1 MASRVGDRSTR
12 DGGSIV
18 DRGLI
23 RRLVALTAMVLV
35 ATACGGATATP
46 TGSSAGVPSASAA
59 APSASV
65 ASGEPVELRW
75 YCCLGTGED
84 PAQIPTEEAV
94 AAAVTEAF
102 PNITLKFEVVTYDAA
117 RDTLATQIAS
127 GNGPDIVGP
136 VGVGGAE
143 AFHGQWLDLGP
154 LISETGYDL
163 SEFDQ
168 GAVDFYKI
176 GDVQEGIPFA
186 IYPSMLWYKASL
198 FEEAGLELPP
208 HQYGAPYT
216 MPDGSEVEWDYDTV
230 RQLALMLTVD
240 AEGRDATQAGFDPE
254 QIVQYGF
261 DPQRDD
267 LRGMG
272 AYFGAGAL
280 SPDGG
285 TTVTIPDAWTDAWKY
300 WYDGMH
306 DSHFTMTQPVAES
319 EDFSGG
325 GYTFFSGRVAMSN
338 NFLWTT
344 YGVADAGDDWDLAAI
359 PSHEGTTTSPLNAD
373 TFRILKDTK
382 HPVEA
387 FQALTYLLGEGSDE
401 LLQLYGGMP
410 ARTADQDAF
419 FDTLGQTEGFPAE
432 VDWQVARDSVQ
443 FADNPNFEAFM
454 PKYNESLEV
463 LTKYRTK
470 WGSTAGLDMDAEIEA
485 LRAELQATWDQ

>member
-1 MASRVGDRSTR
+1 MRLPT
-12 DGGSIV
+12 
-18 DRGLI
+18 
-23 RRLVALTAMVLV
+23 RLVAVLSAIALV
-35 ATACGGATATP
+35 AVACGPGTTSNPPPSTA
-46 TGSSAGVPSASAA
+46 GSA
-59 APSASV
+59 APSAAATS
-65 ASGEPVELRW
+65 AAPAEPVTLRW

-84 PAQIPTEEAV
+84 PTQVPTEEEV
-94 AAAVTEAF
+94 AAAVTEEF
-102 PNITLKFEVVTYDAA
+102 PHITLKFEVVTYDAA
-117 RDTLATQIAS
+117 RDTLATQIAA
-127 GNGPDIVGP
+127 GNAPDIVGP

-154 LISETGYDL
+154 LIAETGYDL
-163 SEFDQ
+163 SQFDQ

-186 IYPSMLWYKASL
+186 IYPSMLWYKASM
-198 FEEAGLELPP
+198 FEEVGLELPP
-208 HQYGAPYT
+208 HKYGDKYT
-216 MPDGSEVEWDYDTV
+216 MPDGTVVEWNYDTV
-230 RQLALMLTVD
+230 KQIAAVLTVD
-240 AEGRDATQAGFDPE
+240 SAGKDATQAGFDPE
-254 QIVQYGF
+254 KIVQYGF

-280 SPDGG
+280 SPDGS
-285 TTVTIPDAWTDAWKY
+285 TTVTIPDSWKDAWKY
-300 WYDGMH
+300 WYDGMWK
-306 DSHFTMTQPVAES
+306 DHFTLTQPVAES

-359 PSHEGTTTSPLNAD
+359 PSQGGVTTSPLNAD

-382 HPVEA
+382 HPKEA
-387 FQALTYLLGEGSDE
+387 FQALTYLLGEGSE
-401 LLQLYGGMP
+401 KLLQLYGGLP

-432 VDWQVARDSVQ
+432 VDWQVAKDSVQ

-463 LTKYRTK
+463 LGQYRTK
-470 WGSTAGLDMDAEIEA
+470 WGSTAGLDMDTEIEA

>member
-1 MASRVGDRSTR
+1 MQDVGARFDSARSTHR
-12 DGGSIV
+12 LAALLAVIALIV
-18 DRGLI
+18 
-23 RRLVALTAMVLV
+23 A
-35 ATACGGATATP
+35 ACGGGAATNPPASDGASPPAASEPAATEA
-46 TGSSAGVPSASAA
+46 T
-59 APSASV
+59 
-65 ASGEPVELRW
+65 GEPVELRW

-84 PAQIPTEEAV
+84 PTQVPTEEQV
-94 AAAVTEAF
+94 AAAVTDAF

-154 LISETGYDL
+154 LIAEAGYDL
-163 SEFDQ
+163 SQFDP

-198 FEEAGLELPP
+198 FEEAGLNEPP
-208 HQYGAPYT
+208 HEYGAPYV
-216 MPDGSEVEWDYDTV
+216 MPDGTEVEWNYDTV
-230 RQLALMLTVD
+230 RDIALILTVD
-240 AEGRDATQAGFDPE
+240 ANGRDATQDGFDPE

-280 SPDGG
+280 SPDGS
-285 TTVTIPDAWTDAWKY
+285 TTVTIPDAWKDAWKW
-300 WYDGMH
+300 WYDGMWA
-306 DSHFTMTQPVAES
+306 DHFTPTQPVAES

-325 GYTFFSGRVAMSN
+325 GYTFFSGRIAMSN

-344 YGVADAGDDWDLAAI
+344 YGVADAGDDWNLAAI
-359 PSHEGTTTSPLNAD
+359 PSHNGETTSPLNAD

-382 HPVEA
+382 HPTEA
-387 FQALTYLLGEGSDE
+387 FQALTYLIGEGSE
-401 LLQLYGGMP
+401 TLLQLYGGMP

-419 FDTLGQTEGFPAE
+419 FEALGQTEGFPAE
-432 VDWQVARDSVQ
+432 VDWQVAKDSVQ

-454 PKYNESLEV
+454 PKYNESLEI
-463 LTKYRTK
+463 LGQYRTK
-470 WGSTAGLDMDAEIEA
+470 WGSTPGLDMDAEIVA
-485 LRAELQATWDQ
+485 LQEELQATWDQ

>member
-1 MASRVGDRSTR
+1 MTRSTR
-12 DGGSIV
+12 RLIALLASAAIIVAACGDGG
-18 DRGLI
+18 
-23 RRLVALTAMVLV
+23 
-35 ATACGGATATP
+35 TATP
-46 TGSSAGVPSASAA
+46 SGSASTPATNAPTTSAA
-59 APSASV
+59 TG
-65 ASGEPVELRW
+65 GEPVELRW

-154 LISETGYDL
+154 LIEEQGYDL
-163 SEFDQ
+163 SQFDQ

-176 GDVQEGIPFA
+176 GDVQDGIPFA

-198 FEEAGLELPP
+198 FEEVGLELPP
-208 HQYGAPYT
+208 HEYGAKYT
-216 MPDGSEVEWDYDTV
+216 MPDGTEVDWDYETV
-230 RQLALMLTVD
+230 KQLALILTVD
-240 AEGRDATQAGFDPE
+240 ANGVDATQEGFDPE
-254 QIVQYGF
+254 NIVQYGF

-280 SPDGG
+280 SPDGS
-285 TTVTIPDAWTDAWKY
+285 TTVTIPDAWKDAWKY

-306 DSHFTMTQPVAES
+306 DSHFTLTQPVAES

-359 PSHEGTTTSPLNAD
+359 PSHNGTTTSPLNAD

-382 HPVEA
+382 HPNEA
-387 FQALTYLLGEGSDE
+387 FQALTYLLGEGADE

-419 FDTLGQTEGFPAE
+419 FEALGQTEGFPEE

-443 FADNPNFEAFM
+443 FADNPNFEAYM

-470 WGSTAGLDMDAEIEA
+470 WGSTPDLDMDAEIEA
-485 LRAELQATWDQ
+485 LQAELQATWDQ